1 MSTSNKLRSGAA
13 TLRVSSHRS
22 IDAPLVVHREVPLKD
37 LPALRS
43 HNYVLISDDDSQII
57 GVVPSS
63 EISRRLLSPNNFER
77 TRWAAMPIGVM
88 SKLSFSES
96 QNSSPVLRDGEIEC
110 TAILQGDVLFGLSV
124 EGDLFFNWERLESV
138 FSAALSDPLTGL
150 MNRMAYE
157 RRLREEWNRSTRTA
171 TSIGVVIVDLHDF
184 KRINVTYGHL
194 VGDQVLLEVGRKL
207 EKSMRSYD
215 VVARFGGDEF
225 VVLCLGCAP
234 GDIDIPV
241 TRLQES
247 LANIDIT
254 AGSDSISVSAAIGA
268 AVRHGGFE
276 EADAEDLFVAADNC
290 LYESKKA
297 KQRSW
302 KVEYGAGTETRQ
314 TPIINATSYET
325 LR

>member
-88 SKLSFSES
+88 STLSFSES

-150 MNRMAYE
+150 MNRRE
-157 RRLREEWNRSTRTA
+157 LLRNLEDDRRHGAMLY
-171 TSIGVVIVDLHDF
+171 IDVDDF
-184 KRINVTYGHL
+184 KSVNDNFGHQ
-194 VGDQVLLEVGRKL
+194 VGDAVLITVAERILAACRAGDSVGR
-207 EKSMRSYD
+207 
-215 VVARFGGDEF
+215 VGGDEF
-225 VVLCLGCAP
+225 VVLLHGADQELGRRIGERIVRAVSEPLGLEVGPESVAVSIGLAP
-234 GDIDIPV
+234 LD
-241 TRLQES
+241 
-247 LANIDIT
+247 
-254 AGSDSISVSAAIGA
+254 SDNPL
-268 AVRHGGFE
+268 
-276 EADAEDLFVAADNC
+276 DAADHAM
-290 LYESKKA
+290 LRA
-297 KQRSW
+297 KRSGRGRLELAL
-302 KVEYGAGTETRQ
+302 VD
-314 TPIINATSYET
+314 
-325 LR
+325 